1 MRIGHGYD
9 AHRLAPGRD
18 LVLGGVRIDHE
29 YGLLGHS
36 DADVLVHALMDALLS
51 AAGLRD
57 IGYYFP
63 DTDPAYRGISSLLLL
78 EKAYQLVRDAGYT
91 LENADC
97 TIIAQRPKLA
107 AHIMDMRENIARTMG
122 ERTEDIGITATT
134 EEHMGFTGREE
145 GIRVHAVCLLR
156 GRNG

>member
-1 MRIGHGYD
+1 M
-9 AHRLAPGRD
+9 L
-18 LVLGGVRIDHE
+18 IDHE
-29 YGLLGHS
+29 LGLLGHS

-63 DTDPAYRGISSLLLL
+63 DTDPAYQDISSLLLL
-78 EKAYQLVRDAGYT
+78 EKAYDLVKAAGYS

-107 AHIMDMRENIARTMG
+107 SHIMAMRENMARVMG
-122 ERTEDIGITATT
+122 EPAANIGLTATT
-134 EEHMGFTGREE
+134 EERMGFTGREE

-156 GRNG
+156 

>member
-9 AHRLAPGRD
+9 AHRLVPGRD

-36 DADVLVHALMDALLS
+36 DADALVHALMDALLS

-107 AHIMDMRENIARTMG
+107 AHITDMRENIARTMG

>member
-9 AHRLAPGRD
+9 AHRLVPGRD
-18 LVLGGVRIDHE
+18 LILGGVLIDHE
-29 YGLLGHS
+29 LGLLGHS

-63 DTDPAYRGISSLLLL
+63 DTDPAYQGISSLLLL
-78 EKAYQLVRDAGYT
+78 EKAYGLVREAGYL

-107 AHIMDMRENIARTMG
+107 SHIMAMRENMARVMG
-122 ERTEDIGITATT
+122 EPVANIGLTATT

-156 GRNG
+156 